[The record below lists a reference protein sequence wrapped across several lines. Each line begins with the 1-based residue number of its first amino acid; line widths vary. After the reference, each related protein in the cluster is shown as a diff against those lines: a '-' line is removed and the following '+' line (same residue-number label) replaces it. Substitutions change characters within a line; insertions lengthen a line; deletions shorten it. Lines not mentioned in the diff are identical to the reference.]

1 MSLKSAKIKSIKI
14 LNLNFFSDM
23 QYETEIEGE
32 KLDHFF
38 FIFALLWVYFPAYY
52 VFINLRF
59 ILLSTFVYTDRV
71 CVTLKR

>member
-38 FIFALLWVYFPAYY
+38 FIFALL
-52 VFINLRF
+52 
-59 ILLSTFVYTDRV
+59 
-71 CVTLKR
+71 